1 MHFFPIGNNFFLIFL
16 SPLFSV
22 DITTV
27 RGTDCS
33 LLNAAFFL
41 MYCSIIKA
49 EKMFLLIKAYAG
61 CFMAAQLSTAS
72 LQEINSIWMC

>member
-1 MHFFPIGNNFFLIFL
+1 
-16 SPLFSV
+16 
-22 DITTV
+22 
-27 RGTDCS
+27 
-33 LLNAAFFL
+33 